1 MSRVILRIE
10 DRDDGEVAVV
20 PVWHPEPDLT
30 DMDSITAAQ
39 RTAMQVMNFLHE
51 QHGAKDEQA

>member
-1 MSRVILRIE
+1 MSRVIIRVE
-10 DRDDGEVAVV
+10 DTDDGEVKVI

-51 QHGAKDEQA
+51 QHGAEDD